1 MALIYVYKKREI
13 KESISKWCF
22 KLSITIKFAGGSK
35 TLADNLDNAENES
48 NYRITSTNKWADN
61 TV

>member
-1 MALIYVYKKREI
+1 ML
-13 KESISKWCF
+13 
-22 KLSITIKFAGGSK
+22 LITIKFVGGSK

>member
-1 MALIYVYKKREI
+1 MAFIYVRYGREI
-13 KESISKWCF
+13 KESISKRCF
-22 KLSITIKFAGGSK
+22 KLSVTVKFVEGSK
-35 TLADNLDNAENES
+35 TFAGNLDNAENEC